1 MTKLSKVITYLLPIV
16 ALGIIGSF
24 FCLSI
29 AEAAT
34 AELLGGTVCGMGAA
48 WGDNGKADNSYKEYW
63 KKKKG
68 ASDVACASGWQC
80 MPDEC
85 DMNKR
90 EVEYKCLNPKESFSQ
105 CGTGVTRN
113 DAQYNAAE
121 IKKCSNGTDPSS
133 DWKKR
138 CTDGSMVPTK
148 PTDTNNQSNTNPLAS
163 CKRKAPTERGIF
175 TRGLSDE
182 CLGCGNCSQCDVLQV
197 ISSITSFIFSLVGAL
212 AIFFI
217 VNAGFSFALSGG
229 NEEHLKK
236 AKGALAAAII
246 GAILVLVAWALINTV
261 LSFWLGYDAN
271 SLGNW
276 AYPNFSCS
284 SS

>member
-1 MTKLSKVITYLLPIV
+1 MTFLTKNIIV
-16 ALGIIGSF
+16 TLTLVFVLVPVVTSAKELG
-24 FCLSI
+24 
-29 AEAAT
+29 
-34 AELLGGTVCGMGAA
+34 
-48 WGDNGKADNSYKEYW
+48 Y
-63 KKKKG
+63 G
-68 ASDVACASGWQC
+68 ASCGVNG
-80 MPDEC
+80 
-85 DMNKR
+85 
-90 EVEYKCLNPKESFSQ
+90 EYKGTTSGDKCKSGLSCIPWTCDTSKKQMTYKCYNPNSSYPT
-105 CGTGVTRN
+105 CGTNTKVSDIVYTSTDVTN
-113 DAQYNAAE
+113 
-121 IKKCSNGTDPSS
+121 CMNGQDVYTG
-133 DWKKR
+133 WKKR
-138 CTDGSMVPTK
+138 CDAAK
-148 PTDTNNQSNTNPLAS
+148 TNSQTQTTLAS